1 VNESVLL
8 FSVITTLLYSVGT
21 VGFLIYVIRTEKV
34 IHRIAYGFLLAG
46 FLSHTLGLAML
57 VSQLRQMP
65 VTTLPQTFSLFAWA
79 IVGSYLAF
87 QLKFNIRILGTFVS
101 PLAVVFMLLSSAIP
115 GRVIP
120 NSKLFKSFW
129 LTLHVATM
137 FIGMAIF
144 ALAFCAGIM
153 YLLQERQ
160 IKSKS
165 FGLLYR
171 RLPSLEVLDSLNYV
185 CLTFGFPLITIGLI
199 SGFGIMY
206 LLQERQIKSKS
217 FGLLY
222 RRLPSLEVLDS
233 LNYVCLTFGF
243 PLITIGLIS
252 GFVYAGAVWQ
262 SFWHWDPKEIL
273 SVVTWLIYAVLL
285 HERLAV
291 GWRGRRAAIMAIIGF
306 SVILVTFVGTS
317 VILEVHHSF
326 KLG

>member
-1 VNESVLL
+1 MNESLLL
-8 FSVITTLLYSVGT
+8 FSVITTLLYAVGT
-21 VGFLIYVIRTEKV
+21 VGYLIYVIRTEKA

-57 VSQLRQMP
+57 VSQIRQMP

-115 GRVIP
+115 SRVIP
-120 NSKLFKSFW
+120 TSQLFKSVW

-137 FIGMAIF
+137 FLGNAIF

-160 IKSKS
+160 IK
-165 FGLLYR
+165 
-171 RLPSLEVLDSLNYV
+171 
-185 CLTFGFPLITIGLI
+185 T
-199 SGFGIMY
+199 
-206 LLQERQIKSKS
+206 KS

-252 GFVYAGAVWQ
+252 GFVYAGAVWR

-306 SVILVTFVGTS
+306 SAILLTFVGAS
-317 VILEVHHSF
+317 IILKGHHSF
-326 KLG
+326 RLG

>member
-8 FSVITTLLYSVGT
+8 FSVITTLLYAVGT

-46 FLSHTLGLAML
+46 FVSHTLGLAML

-120 NSKLFKSFW
+120 NSQLFKSFW

-144 ALAFCAGIM
+144 ALAFCA
-153 YLLQERQ
+153 
-160 IKSKS
+160 
-165 FGLLYR
+165 
-171 RLPSLEVLDSLNYV
+171 
-185 CLTFGFPLITIGLI
+185 
-199 SGFGIMY
+199 GIMY

-317 VILEVHHSF
+317 VVLKVHHSF

>member
-1 VNESVLL
+1 MNESVLL

-101 PLAVVFMLLSSAIP
+101 PLAVIFMLLSSAIP

-144 ALAFCAGIM
+144 ALAFCA
-153 YLLQERQ
+153 
-160 IKSKS
+160 
-165 FGLLYR
+165 
-171 RLPSLEVLDSLNYV
+171 
-185 CLTFGFPLITIGLI
+185 
-199 SGFGIMY
+199 GIMY

-317 VILEVHHSF
+317 FILEVHHSF